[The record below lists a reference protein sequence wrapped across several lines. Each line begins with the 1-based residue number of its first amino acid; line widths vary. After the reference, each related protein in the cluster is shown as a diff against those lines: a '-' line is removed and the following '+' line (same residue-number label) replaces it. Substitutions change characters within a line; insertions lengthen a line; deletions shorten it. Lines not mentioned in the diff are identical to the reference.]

1 MKILLEGSTLFTK
14 GYTGIPHY
22 IVHLYKTLKE
32 NKHTQVFLGIP
43 LKRIIKFKPGF
54 IKQKYFWYAGQFLF
68 SLKNKPEIAHSLH
81 TPFLQI
87 RGTKKIATIHDLAV
101 HLPEFSE
108 YNFASDYFKNKR
120 FRMLKEFA
128 ENADALIAASHKTKE
143 DYLKFFNF
151 PEEKIHVIHMAP
163 VHKPKEVSQLEENEI
178 LSKYS
183 LVKKEYFLS
192 VGGISLRKNSFNLIQ
207 GYALSTAG
215 KNKKLVVVGKN
226 HPDEKEKIL
235 KFMREN
241 KLEENVVLTNY
252 ISSETLSILYENAAS
267 FLFPTFYEGFG
278 IPIIEAMIHKLPV
291 LTSTTGAAPE
301 VANGHAV
308 LVNPFDPKDIAIGI
322 GELEKFDDEKVIAAK
337 KYAQTFTWDRV
348 AKQTLEVYKTLV

>member
-22 IVHLYKTLKE
+22 IYHLNEALKK
-32 NKHTQVFLGIP
+32 NKHKQVFLGIP
-43 LKRIIKFKPGF
+43 LKKIIKLKPGLVN
-54 IKQKYFWYAGQFLF
+54 QKFLWYAGQFLF

-120 FRMLKEFA
+120 FRMFKEFA

-178 LSKYS
+178 LSKFS

-192 VGGISLRKNSFNLIQ
+192 VGGVSLRKNSFNLIQ
-207 GYALSTAG
+207 GYTLSTAG
-215 KNKKLVVVGKN
+215 KIKKLVIVGKN
-226 HPDEKEKIL
+226 HPDEKEKTL
-235 KFMREN
+235 KYIREN

-252 ISSETLSILYENAAS
+252 ISDETLSILYENAAS

-308 LVNPFDPKDIAIGI
+308 LVNPFDPKDIAKGI
-322 GELEKFDDEKVIAAK
+322 GELEKFDEEKVIAAK